1 MHSRPHCQKDKETSI
16 AKIAVVQQ
24 TGLFDGNLYYTSE
37 NIVLFFTDNY
47 FYCSDRRVFRIPGAV
62 SVNAF
67 PLYNN
72 FDYII
77 EAKDNEQKHQPI
89 LV

>member
-1 MHSRPHCQKDKETSI
+1 MLDH
-16 AKIAVVQQ
+16 
-24 TGLFDGNLYYTSE
+24 YTSE

-77 EAKDNEQKHQPI
+77 EAKDNELNRDLIFTRSSQDNGSSNTPNRVTFFDI
-89 LV
+89 TGPWR